1 MNRIAA
7 YCYGISAVCVAAI
20 IQNSASPTF
29 WEARPITSTLVAG
42 AVPLNVAVAW
52 LMEHRPIEV
61 HSIFYKITCGFAI
74 LVGIVAIAMFI
85 FTISPIM
92 KFGLLGGLGLAFYSV
107 QGLTEPFPNEYT
119 KKNPERKEPED
130 RG

>member
-7 YCYGISAVCVAAI
+7 YCYGISAVCIAAI

-29 WEARPITSTLVAG
+29 WESRPVTSALVAA

-52 LMEHRPIEV
+52 LMEHRPIKV
-61 HSIFYKITCGFAI
+61 HSIFYKITCGFAM
-74 LVGIVAIAMFI
+74 LVGIVGIGMFI

-92 KFGLLGGLGLAFYSV
+92 GFGFLGGLGLAFWSI
-107 QGLTEPFPNEYT
+107 QGLSEPFPYHYT
-119 KKNPERKEPED
+119 KEHPERKEPDD